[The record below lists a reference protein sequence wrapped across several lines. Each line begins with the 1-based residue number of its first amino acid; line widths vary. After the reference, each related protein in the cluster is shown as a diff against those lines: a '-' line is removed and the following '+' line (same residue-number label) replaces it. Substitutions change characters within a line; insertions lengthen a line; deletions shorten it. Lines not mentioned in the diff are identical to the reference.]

1 MLIPSSDDEPFY
13 HPGCRL
19 LPDTMLL
26 DDGHVVHRETV
37 RTDAGA
43 DIGIV
48 VRFGSS
54 GFRPGT
60 QFHDGKQGWFC
71 AYVVMKDE
79 DFDRISGKL
88 SYRCRYPELDVPG
101 GTSYFSRIPPFDEDG
116 SGPETTVIGW
126 DYDHDEPY
134 EKDATL
140 DSVIGDA
147 KEAVGYL
154 SGLLE
159 LPS

>member
-1 MLIPSSDDEPFY
+1 
-13 HPGCRL
+13 
-19 LPDTMLL
+19 MLL

-88 SYRCRYPELDVPG
+88 SYRCGYPELDVPG

-116 SGPETTVIGW
+116 SGPGTMVIRW
-126 DYDHDEPY
+126 DYNHDEPMRRMQRSIPLY
-134 EKDATL
+134 AIRKRPRSIYRDCSDDHRWDRFPNTSLCVPVSTA
-140 DSVIGDA
+140 
-147 KEAVGYL
+147 
-154 SGLLE
+154 
-159 LPS
+159 